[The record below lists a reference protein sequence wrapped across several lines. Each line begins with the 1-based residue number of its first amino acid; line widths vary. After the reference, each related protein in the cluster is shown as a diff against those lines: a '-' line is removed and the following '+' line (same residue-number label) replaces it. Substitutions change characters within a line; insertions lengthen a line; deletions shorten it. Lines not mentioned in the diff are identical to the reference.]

1 MKTQILRGSLLVSA
15 LVGCHFV
22 FGQKPAVLKIN
33 NLISRIPIPV
43 ASQACYETCTTIK
56 NPDGT
61 FQIKDNG
68 PAFNALNNEVEALG
82 KSDMDAM
89 KNGSLNTQTSAPP
102 AAPTAEQINQM
113 QAQAMARAQQAMQS
127 GADPSKAA
135 PASNPYK
142 PPTNLKLMQ
151 ELGTAQSAVGKINQL
166 TMEMSTK
173 MGDIRMTEVPM
184 EPNCPEVR
192 QGSYVGPTCACE
204 KQKSI
209 NHYEKMVA
217 ARNTY
222 LQNVAGLLRKYIP
235 QIQEQ
240 VDLIDKVEADA
251 NYGQGITDPL
261 TIQQLW
267 SLQRMGLN
275 GFTSVMGIA
284 SSSWTDGAQQ
294 YLYVVNASAR
304 TCPPL

>member
-1 MKTQILRGSLLVSA
+1 MKNKMLSSTMLILIFISYNIS
-15 LVGCHFV
+15 
-22 FGQKPAVLKIN
+22 FGQKPAAIQIN
-33 NLISRIPIPV
+33 SLISRIPIP
-43 ASQACYETCTTIK
+43 SGCQTSYQSCTTIK

-61 FQIKDNG
+61 ITIKDNG
-68 PAFNALNNEVEALG
+68 PVFNALNNDMERLTKV
-82 KSDMDAM
+82 DMDAM
-89 KNGSLNTQTSAPP
+89 KDGYANAQTPAPP
-102 AAPTAEQINQM
+102 AAPTAEQISQM
-113 QAQAMARAQQAMQS
+113 QADAMARAQQAMQS

-135 PASNPYK
+135 PAGNPYK
-142 PPTNLKLMQ
+142 PTTNVKLMQ

-173 MGDIRMTEVPM
+173 MGEIRMAEVPM

-192 QGSYVGPTCACE
+192 QGSYVGPTCGCE
-204 KQKSI
+204 KQKDI
-209 NHYEKMVA
+209 THYEKMVA

-222 LQNVAGLLRKYIP
+222 LQNVDGLLRKYIP

-251 NYGQGITDPL
+251 NYGQGITDPRI
-261 TIQQLW
+261 IQQLW

-284 SSSWTDGAQQ
+284 SSNWTDAAKQ
-294 YLYVVNASAR
+294 YLLVVNAGAR
-304 TCPPL
+304 VCQP

>member
-1 MKTQILRGSLLVSA
+1 MKTPILSSSILVLA
-15 LVGCHFV
+15 FIGCHV
-22 FGQKPAVLKIN
+22 GFGQKPAVLKIN

-82 KSDMDAM
+82 KGDMDAM
-89 KNGSLNTQTSAPP
+89 KNGSLNAQASAPP
-102 AAPTAEQINQM
+102 AAPTAEQISQM
-113 QAQAMARAQQAMQS
+113 QAEAMARAQQAMQN

-135 PASNPYK
+135 PASNTYK
-142 PPTNLKLMQ
+142 PTTNVKLMQ
-151 ELGTAQSAVGKINQL
+151 QLGTAQSAVGKISQL
-166 TMEMSTK
+166 TMEMSSK
-173 MGDIRMTEVPM
+173 MGEIRMTDVTM

-204 KQKSI
+204 RQKGI
-209 NHYEKMVA
+209 THYEKMVA

-222 LQNVAGLLRKYIP
+222 LQQVNGLLHKYIP
-235 QIQEQ
+235 QIEEQ
-240 VDLIDKVEADA
+240 VDLIDKVETDT
-251 NYGQGITDPL
+251 NYGQGITDPRI
-261 TIQQLW
+261 IQQLW

-284 SSSWTDGAQQ
+284 SSSWTDAANQ
-294 YLYVVNASAR
+294 YLLVVNASAKV
-304 TCPPL
+304 CQPL